1 MITNSEPQ
9 PQLEE
14 QPPVPAGQ
22 QCCYCHRLL
31 DTLFVGAVWWRDR
44 WWCLKCF
51 CL

>member
-1 MITNSEPQ
+1 MSDNSEPHAT
-9 PQLEE
+9 LEE
-14 QPPVPAGQ
+14 QPPLPPGQ
-22 QCCYCHRLL
+22 RCCYCHRPL